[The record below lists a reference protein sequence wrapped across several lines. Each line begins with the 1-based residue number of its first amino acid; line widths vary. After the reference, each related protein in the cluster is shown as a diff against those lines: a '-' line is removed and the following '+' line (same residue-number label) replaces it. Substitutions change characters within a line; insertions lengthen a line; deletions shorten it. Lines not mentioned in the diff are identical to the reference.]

1 MKSLTGTGR
10 LLKLALRRDRLKL
23 PAWIIAITGMMAI
36 TVQALKET
44 YGTFADQATYIQL
57 VDTSA
62 IGRLFAGLPG
72 EINIASVIMSETAIY
87 IGLAMAFMNVL
98 LIIRHTR
105 QNEELGSSE
114 LLQSAQVGRYSALT
128 SALILAIL
136 VNLITAVLLAITLQ
150 VTDVVTTEQAWA
162 YGIGQGLVGLS
173 FAAIAS
179 VAAQVSES
187 TRVATSLSSLSIGKA
202 FILRAIGDV
211 FATKTA
217 DGAYEALWTSWLS
230 PLGWFQLLRPLAEI
244 RWPIIFI
251 FVGGI
256 VAITTVAYILLS
268 RRDVGFGL
276 LPARPGPAR
285 ASRKLLLASPLGLA
299 MKLQKGVF
307 IGWTIVAV
315 LFATIVGGIADQIG
329 DLLNSSD
336 IMQQYLS
343 GLGGT
348 TQAIQSML
356 GAMLAII
363 MLSLMAYVI
372 QATGRIRTEETS
384 NRLEPLLATNLSRN
398 RWMLSNIV
406 LIVTGTAFMT
416 AISGLVVA
424 VTAGLALELPVSEWG
439 MLDYTLAGLSYAPAL
454 LIFAGLTIIGIGLYP
469 KLALGVSWLAF
480 TFVVVISQ
488 FGALLK
494 LPEWAMKA
502 SPLWH
507 VAVAPA
513 EDINLRS
520 TLTLGSITLVLIV
533 VGLIAF
539 RKRDIS

>member
-1 MKSLTGTGR
+1 
-10 LLKLALRRDRLKL
+10 
-23 PAWIIAITGMMAI
+23 
-36 TVQALKET
+36 
-44 YGTFADQATYIQL
+44 
-57 VDTSA
+57 
-62 IGRLFAGLPG
+62 
-72 EINIASVIMSETAIY
+72 
-87 IGLAMAFMNVL
+87 
-98 LIIRHTR
+98 
-105 QNEELGSSE
+105 
-114 LLQSAQVGRYSALT
+114 
-128 SALILAIL
+128 
-136 VNLITAVLLAITLQ
+136 
-150 VTDVVTTEQAWA
+150 
-162 YGIGQGLVGLS
+162 
-173 FAAIAS
+173 
-179 VAAQVSES
+179 
-187 TRVATSLSSLSIGKA
+187 
-202 FILRAIGDV
+202 
-211 FATKTA
+211 
-217 DGAYEALWTSWLS
+217 
-230 PLGWFQLLRPLAEI
+230 
-244 RWPIIFI
+244 
-251 FVGGI
+251 
-256 VAITTVAYILLS
+256 
-268 RRDVGFGL
+268 
-276 LPARPGPAR
+276 
-285 ASRKLLLASPLGLA
+285 

-372 QATGRIRTEETS
+372 QVTGRIRTEETS

-454 LIFAGLTIIGIGLYP
+454 LIFAGLTIMGIGLYP